1 MIYAFGA
8 ATFLDSTSLTFGT
21 PENLITVPI
30 LLNVYMIFFK
40 SLSREDGVAEVQL
53 GQTHI
58 MCVVSCVL
66 VQPYPDRHN
75 EGILAVY
82 TEFSPMADP
91 TFEVGQLAEGAVEL
105 GQIIDR
111 GLRFVARSICFFPK
125 KKKD

>member
-1 MIYAFGA
+1 
-8 ATFLDSTSLTFGT
+8 
-21 PENLITVPI
+21 
-30 LLNVYMIFFK
+30 
-40 SLSREDGVAEVQL
+40 
-53 GQTHI
+53 

-91 TFEVGQLAEGAVEL
+91 TFEAGQLAEGAVEL

-111 GLRFVARSICFFPK
+111 GLRFAARSICFSPK